1 MKVLNHI
8 FSSYHLNKYIPN
20 YQQHIFMK
28 FDIRIQMFDIK
39 KSTLFLKTK
48 KKYYFCNLEIEHNN
62 VSKVSNQKSKKII
75 SKI

>member
-48 KKYYFCNLEIEHNN
+48 KKYYFCNLEIEYYN
-62 VSKVSNQKSKKII
+62 VSKVSNQNPKK
-75 SKI
+75 

>member
-1 MKVLNHI
+1 
-8 FSSYHLNKYIPN
+8 
-20 YQQHIFMK
+20 MK
-28 FDIRIQMFDIK
+28 FDIRIMIFDIK

-48 KKYYFCNLEIEHNN
+48 KKYYFCNLEIEYYN

>member
-1 MKVLNHI
+1 ME
-8 FSSYHLNKYIPN
+8 
-20 YQQHIFMK
+20 